1 MIKIKAFAKIN
12 LVLDLLAKRP
22 DGYHELRSVM
32 QSVSC
37 ADLVT
42 IKKSGL
48 PGIKLLTNKEITARP
63 EDNLAYRAALLFFSK
78 IKEPAPAVEITIE
91 KNIPLAA
98 GLAGGSADCAAV
110 IAGLNKLFAAK
121 LSGLDLEEIASSL
134 GSDISFC
141 LYGGT
146 MLAEGRGEKLTALP
160 FAGKFY
166 GLLLK
171 PPFPVS
177 TAKVYGAVPRQL
189 RPCCYNNIPEIY
201 FKESKKLEQ
210 LAANCR
216 NDLYEYAREIE
227 PRIDIF
233 LKKVQKTNPAVCQ
246 MSGSGPTIFAFYFSE
261 KERNEALSV
270 LEKEEVYAIE
280 TVKEGLEFSIF

>member
-1 MIKIKAFAKIN
+1 MIQIKAFAKIN

-37 ADLVT
+37 ADIVT
-42 IKKSGL
+42 IKKSNL
-48 PGIKLLTNKEITARP
+48 PGIKLLTNKEITVWPA
-63 EDNLAYRAALLFFSK
+63 DNLAYRAAVIFFSK
-78 IKEPAPAVEITIE
+78 IQETAPAVEITIE
-91 KNIPLAA
+91 KNIPLSA

-110 IAGLNKLFAAK
+110 IAGLNKLFAAE
-121 LSGLDLEEIASSL
+121 LSEMELEKIAATL

-160 FAGKFY
+160 VVGKFY

-171 PPFPVS
+171 PPFSVS
-177 TAKVYGAVPRQL
+177 TAKVYGAVPQQL
-189 RPCCYNNIPEIY
+189 ATCRYNNIPEIY
-201 FKESKKLEQ
+201 FKELKKPEQ

-216 NDLYEYAREIE
+216 NDLYEYAKKIE
-227 PRIDIF
+227 PRIELF
-233 LKKVQKTNPAVCQ
+233 LRKVQSTEPVVCQ
-246 MSGSGPTIFAFYFSE
+246 MSGSGPSIFAFYFSE
-261 KERNEALSV
+261 KERNEALIK
-270 LEKEEVYAIE
+270 LKKEEVYAVN
-280 TVKEGLEFSIF
+280 TVKEGLEFSIV